1 MALLPRIAS
10 LWRNLSDKES
20 IDQELTEEL
29 RAHIDLLTEKKI
41 GEGLKPEDAR
51 RAALIEVGG
60 IEQVKERVREVRT
73 GRGLEDLSQD
83 LRYALR
89 GLRKHRGFTAV
100 AVITLALGIG
110 ANTAIFT
117 VINTVLLRPL
127 PYERPDQLVVLMET
141 ISERPAG
148 VSYPNFVDWRNQ
160 STSLENV
167 VAVRNRESFNLTG
180 AGESERLQG
189 RLVSANFLST
199 LGVKPIRG
207 RNFAAEEDQPGANP
221 VAIISHALWQ
231 RRFGAGE
238 NILGKQLTLNGQQY
252 TVIGITPPNFQYG
265 TEADVSVP
273 IGLSAERFKLRG
285 KDPGIISFAR
295 LKPGTSTEAANAE
308 LNTIAARLEQQYPD
322 TNTGRRVRLESL
334 RESVVGDVRPT
345 LLTLLGAVGF
355 VLLIACANVANLLLT
370 RSAGRQKEMAIRTA
384 LGAGRARILRQLFT
398 ESAVLALAG
407 GIVGLLLAIWGTN
420 LISSYIPE
428 GIPRMGEL
436 GIDGRVLLFT
446 LGASLLTGVF
456 FGLAPAL
463 QSSDANLTETLKEG
477 ERNSSRGHNRAGK
490 LLVISEVAL
499 TLVLL
504 VGAGLLVKSFWR
516 LSQVDPGFDPQNVLA
531 MQIAVSARPEEGP
544 KVNGFLSD
552 LQSRIKTLPGV
563 QSVSVSNGLP
573 FEGANFPP
581 FLIEGQQPPPPGQD
595 PTGLLYTVS
604 TDYFK
609 TMGIDLVRG
618 RLFSSQDTRETP
630 PVALIDEVFAR
641 NYFPNQDP
649 IGRRFKLNT
658 PDAESREIVGVVRHV
673 EHVGLE
679 GQTANTAEFY
689 FNFDQ
694 LPIATLPRYV
704 RRVNLL
710 VRTTVE
716 PLSLAGSVRSQ
727 ISALDKDQAVFNVR
741 TMEQALSRSVAAR
754 RFSMILL
761 GVFAILALTLA
772 AVGIYGVISYSVAQR
787 TREVG
792 IRMALGA
799 NTIDVIKLVVR
810 DGLKLV
816 LIGVG
821 VGLVGA
827 LMLTRMMTTLLF
839 GVTPT
844 DAVTY
849 ATVALGLILVALIA
863 CCIPARRATKV
874 DPLVALR
881 FE

>member
-29 RAHIDLLTEKKI
+29 RAHIDLLTERKI
-41 GEGLKPEDAR
+41 GEGLKPEEAR

-60 IEQVKERVREVRT
+60 IEQVKESVREIRT
-73 GRGLEDLSQD
+73 GRSLEDLSQD

-141 ISERPAG
+141 IAERPAG

-199 LGVKPIRG
+199 LGVKPMRG
-207 RNFAAEEDQPGANP
+207 RDFAAEEDQPGANP

-231 RRFGAGE
+231 RRFGAAE
-238 NILGKQLTLNGQQY
+238 SILGKPLILNGQQF

-285 KDPGIISFAR
+285 KDPGVIAFAR
-295 LKPGTSTEAANAE
+295 LKPGTSIETANAE
-308 LNTIAARLEQQYPD
+308 INTIAARLEQQYPD

-384 LGAGRARILRQLFT
+384 LGAGRARILRQLLT

-407 GIVGLLLAIWGTN
+407 GVVGLLLAIWGTR

-436 GIDGRVLLFT
+436 GIDSRVLLFT

-463 QSSDANLTETLKEG
+463 QSSNANLTETLKEG

-499 TLVLL
+499 TLMLL

-609 TMGIDLVRG
+609 TMSIGLVRG

-630 PVALIDEVFAR
+630 QVALIDEVFAR

-673 EHVGLE
+673 EHAGLE
-679 GQTANTAEFY
+679 GQTTNTAEFY

-716 PLSLAGSVRSQ
+716 PLSLAGPVRNQ

-761 GVFAILALTLA
+761 GVFAMLALTLA

-799 NTIDVIKLVVR
+799 NTTDVIKLVVR

-821 VGLVGA
+821 IGLAGA
-827 LMLTRMMTTLLF
+827 LALTRMMTTLLF

-874 DPLVALR
+874 DPLIALR